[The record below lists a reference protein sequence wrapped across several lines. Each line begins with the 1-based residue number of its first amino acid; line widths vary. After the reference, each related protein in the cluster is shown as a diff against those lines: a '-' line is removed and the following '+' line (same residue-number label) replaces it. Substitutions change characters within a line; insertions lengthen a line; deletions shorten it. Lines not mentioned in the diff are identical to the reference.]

1 MAKAIPNPGAT
12 QKAAGK
18 PIVDP
23 NDSTAGDVRLWEN
36 EGNGS
41 TDNSAPDDQSLLAAL
56 EADSR
61 EGLIDPGMVDA
72 LQAENAE
79 LRRQF
84 EELRAQ
90 READS
95 KLHEQWRDLQEE
107 YEARLEEKT
116 EVIRTLHVKVEE
128 LEVATLPVK
137 RTPKDEELL
146 AMSEDLERER
156 CQLQQEQRELEEL
169 RKRLTEDE
177 RAMHEQMREMEM
189 QMARERAE
197 FARRRTDMQRILEEI
212 RREIDKAERNGQL
225 NQRLRQIR
233 DQYSQNANKEEEPE
247 PAANEAP
254 APITPALPE
263 TKKPGDS
270 TLLRRL
276 FKR

>member
-12 QKAAGK
+12 QKVAK
-18 PIVDP
+18 PLAP
-23 NDSTAGDVRLWEN
+23 NDSTAGDVRLWES
-36 EGNGS
+36 ETGGS
-41 TDNSAPDDQSLLAAL
+41 ADHSAADDQSLLAAL

-61 EGLIDPGMVDA
+61 AGLIDPGMVDT

-79 LRRQF
+79 LRRQC

-90 READS
+90 RDADS

-128 LEVATLPVK
+128 LEVASVPVK
-137 RTPKDEELL
+137 KTPKDEELL

-247 PAANEAP
+247 PAPGVPP
-254 APITPALPE
+254 APIRPAAPE
-263 TKKPGDS
+263 TQKPQDS

>member
-12 QKAAGK
+12 PKAAGK
-18 PIVDP
+18 PLAP

-41 TDNSAPDDQSLLAAL
+41 SEGNAADDQSLLAAL

-61 EGLIDPGMVDA
+61 EGLIDPAMVDS
-72 LQAENAE
+72 LQSENAE

-95 KLHEQWRDLQEE
+95 KLHDQWRDLQEE

-116 EVIRTLHVKVEE
+116 DVIRALHTKVEE
-128 LEVATLPVK
+128 LETASVPVK
-137 RTPKDEELL
+137 KTPKDEELL

-156 CQLQQEQRELEEL
+156 CQLQQEQKELEDL

-225 NQRLRQIR
+225 SQRLRQIR
-233 DQYSQNANKEEEPE
+233 DQYSQNANEEEEPE
-247 PAANEAP
+247 PTPSEAP
-254 APITPALPE
+254 APIRPAAAEP
-263 TKKPGDS
+263 KKSADS

>member
-1 MAKAIPNPGAT
+1 MAKAIPNPSAT
-12 QKAAGK
+12 QKTAGK
-18 PIVDP
+18 TVDP
-23 NDSTAGDVRLWEN
+23 NDSTAGDVRLWEH

-41 TDNSAPDDQSLLAAL
+41 ADNSAADDQSLLAAL

-79 LRRQF
+79 LRRQL

-116 EVIRTLHVKVEE
+116 EVIRALHVKVEE

-156 CQLQQEQRELEEL
+156 CQLQQEQKELEDL

-225 NQRLRQIR
+225 SQRLRQIR
-233 DQYSQNANKEEEPE
+233 DQYSQNANKDEETEPTPSQAPPPIR
-247 PAANEAP
+247 PAAAEP
-254 APITPALPE
+254 
-263 TKKPGDS
+263 KKPADS

>member
-12 QKAAGK
+12 QKAAGR
-18 PIVDP
+18 PLDP
-23 NDSTAGDVRLWEN
+23 NDSTAGDVRLWES
-36 EGNGS
+36 ENGGS
-41 TDNSAPDDQSLLAAL
+41 GESSSAEDQSLLAAL

-61 EGLIDPGMVDA
+61 EGMIDPGMVDA
-72 LQAENAE
+72 LQGQNAE
-79 LRRQF
+79 LRRQY
-84 EELRAQ
+84 EELRIQ
-90 READS
+90 READG
-95 KLHEQWRDLQEE
+95 KLYEQWRDLQEE

-116 EVIRTLHVKVEE
+116 EVIRALHVKVEE
-128 LEVATLPVK
+128 LEVASLPVK

-233 DQYSQNANKEEEPE
+233 DQYSQNANKDEEPE
-247 PAANEAP
+247 PDVGVPP
-254 APITPALPE
+254 APIRPALPE
-263 TKKPGDS
+263 AKKPGDS
-270 TLLRRL
+270 TLLKRL